1 MKKLITILSGVI
13 LSFVISQNIFSQ
25 SFTSGSLLLHF
36 NVGIEALNTELKYK
50 LKSTNFD
57 TLIKDQAGNSNYYLG
72 IEYGLFKWLG
82 IGIKGKVNNYFTEKD
97 KYTGNTPTAHSFDI
111 AFTVRAH
118 LFRTN
123 HFDLP
128 IGLSMGGS
136 SLTYNNNNPNDPI
149 TIYGKGSYFDL
160 HIQPMFYI
168 KRIGLNLYIGL
179 PSINYSDMSTNK
191 DVLNQ
196 YIIANWKGKGI
207 ILGAGIQYR
216 ILN

>member
-1 MKKLITILSGVI
+1 MKKLITNFSGVI

-57 TLIKDQAGNSNYYLG
+57 TLIKEQAGNSNYYLG

-97 KYTGNTPTAHSFDI
+97 KFTGNTPTAHSFDI
-111 AFTVRAH
+111 AFTLRAH
-118 LFRTN
+118 LFRIKY
-123 HFDLP
+123 FDLP
-128 IGLSMGGS
+128 IGISIGGS

-179 PSINYSDMSTNK
+179 PSINYTNMSTNK

-196 YIIANWKGKGI
+196 YIIANWKGKGV